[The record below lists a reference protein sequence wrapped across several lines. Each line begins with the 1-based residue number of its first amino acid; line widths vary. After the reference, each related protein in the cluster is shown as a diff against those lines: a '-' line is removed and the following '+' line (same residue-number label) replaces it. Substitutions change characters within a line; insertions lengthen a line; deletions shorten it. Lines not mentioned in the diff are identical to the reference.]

1 MNRSKSQ
8 LKPGPQV
15 RTYTGQSLN
24 ALGQHDV
31 AVSFKKKRYTLRVI
45 VIDEEKVTILGLPSC
60 RELGLVQTSARQ
72 QVDAI
77 GDSNRVESILPS
89 EFKKYR
95 NMFLILTNCQW
106 SIISKTIT
114 CQLFARQDE
123 CHLSYEIQLRRS
135 FMIWKKLKLVCKVT
149 ELFEWV
155 NPMLATQKPNGDVR
169 ICLDP
174 VDLNKEVKRQHYPV
188 STAQELFAHIG
199 KANYFSTLDATS
211 GFLQIPLT
219 EESSYMTTFA
229 TPFRRYRFLRLP
241 FGISSATEVYQQTM
255 EQFFGDLE
263 GVEIYFDDFSC
274 GERLEKNTTSG

>member
-24 ALGQHDV
+24 ALGQQDV

-60 RELGLVQTSARQ
+60 RELGLVQTSASQ
-72 QVDAI
+72 QLDAI
-77 GDSNRVESILPS
+77 GDSIKVEYALPS

-95 NMFLILTNCQW
+95 NVFTGIGKLPVEHHIKLKDNYV
-106 SIISKTIT
+106 SVIRRVPFELRDSVKKK
-114 CQLFARQDE
+114 LDE
-123 CHLSYEIQLRRS
+123 ME
-135 FMIWKKLKLVCKVT
+135 KLKLVCKVT
-149 ELFEWV
+149 EPTEWV
-155 NPMLATQKPNGDVR
+155 NPMLAIQKADGDVR

-188 STAQELFAHIG
+188 PTAQELFARIG
-199 KANYFSTLDATS
+199 KAKYFSTLDATS

-219 EESSYMTTFA
+219 E
-229 TPFRRYRFLRLP
+229 
-241 FGISSATEVYQQTM
+241 
-255 EQFFGDLE
+255 
-263 GVEIYFDDFSC
+263 
-274 GERLEKNTTSG
+274 